1 MDTVGRDIE
10 ADQILGFKGAAEKME
25 DNIIIR
31 GIRLN

>member
-25 DNIIIR
+25 DNTIIR